1 MSQTSRTK
9 TTLVYSSQQ
18 HLHERYSIRVWK
30 LSKLDV
36 VKRIE
41 ERISRR
47 QTSERCIRLIDEIIL
62 NQKAKIVKR
71 RMQLA

>member
-1 MSQTSRTK
+1 MSQTSRTR
-9 TTLVYSSQQ
+9 TTLVYSSKQ

-30 LSKLDV
+30 PSALDV
-36 VKRIE
+36 IKRIE

-47 QTSERCIRLIDEIIL
+47 DTENRCIKLIDLIIL
-62 NQKAKIVKR
+62 DQKAKIVKR